1 MVKKLYIDMV
11 ISVYMDITNKI
22 IKIPVHY
29 VTHEYFRKKTHTK
42 TGIFLYKR
50 LVINVCLQIVHLTYC
65 NIVNSVLLERD
76 LFCCYSQEKMLQ
88 IS

>member
-1 MVKKLYIDMV
+1 VSYVYINMVKKLYIDMV

-42 TGIFLYKR
+42 TQGFFY
-50 LVINVCLQIVHLTYC
+50 INA
-65 NIVNSVLLERD
+65 
-76 LFCCYSQEKMLQ
+76 
-88 IS
+88 